1 VNRRI
6 TRLGVALGVLYLVLF
21 AQLNRVQFFGAQRLQ
36 DNPINSRGLIRE
48 FGQERGQI
56 LTADGVVVARSVPSD
71 GSFDN
76 VREYPEGELFA
87 HVVGYQSLNVGATG
101 IEREYNDEL
110 AGLKLEQQVQS
121 FKDLFRRRDSTATLT
136 LTIRDDV
143 QRVARDAL
151 GDRRGSVVAIDP
163 RTGEILALWT
173 WPTFDPNPLASSDG
187 AAANQA
193 YEDLLAD
200 SSDPLLAKSYRELFF
215 PGSTFKLVT
224 ATAALGTD
232 RVTATSPIMPASNS
246 YQPIPAGRP
255 IANFAGET
263 CGGDLL
269 EILRVSCNTA
279 FAEIGAEWVGPG
291 AMVATAEAYGF
302 NSAPPIDLPAAA
314 ASRFPTDYGKR
325 LADVQHYRGAPA
337 DGTESNGDA
346 ASGDAVPGGD
356 APADGGNSPAIE
368 ALPNG
373 TVGVYENTARLA
385 QASIGQND
393 VAATPLQMAMIAAA
407 IANDGLVMTPHVVS
421 TVTAA
426 DGSIYSE
433 NKPRVW
439 KVASSRA
446 IAETMRNAMI
456 NVAATG
462 TATRLAI
469 PGYVVGGKTGTAQ
482 LGIDPPNSHAWIVGF
497 AGPPDGPA
505 EVAVAVIVEAQEGAS
520 EQTGGLVAAPI
531 GRAVMEAIL
540 GAG

>member
-1 VNRRI
+1 M
-6 TRLGVALGVLYLVLF
+6 ALGVLYLVLF

-36 DNPINSRGLIRE
+36 ENPINSRGLIRE
-48 FGQERGQI
+48 FGRERGRI
-56 LTADGVVVARSVPSD
+56 LAADGVVLARSVPSI

-76 VREYPEGELFA
+76 LREYPEGDLFA

-110 AGLKLEQQVQS
+110 AGTKLEQQLVS
-121 FKDLFRRRDSTATLT
+121 LKDLFRRRDSTATLT

-173 WPTFDPNPLASSDG
+173 WPTFDPNLLAAPDG

-193 YEDLLAD
+193 YQDLLAD
-200 SSDPLLAKSYRELFF
+200 SADPLLAKSYRELFF

-224 ATAALGTD
+224 ATAALGTGI
-232 RVTATSPIMPASNS
+232 VTASSPVMPESNS

-263 CGGDLL
+263 CGGDLF

-302 NSAPPIDLPAAA
+302 NSVPPLDLPVVA
-314 ASRFPTDYGKR
+314 ASKFPTDYGKR
-325 LADVQHYRGAPA
+325 LADVQHYRGALPGGSSSEGDTPEVDA
-337 DGTESNGDA
+337 PGSDA
-346 ASGDAVPGGD
+346 APDGDTSDGD
-356 APADGGNSPAIE
+356 VSPAGI

-373 TVGVYENTARLA
+373 AVGVCENTARLA

-393 VAATPLQMAMIAAA
+393 VAATPLQMAMVAAA
-407 IANDGLVMTPHVVS
+407 IANDGLVMAPHVVS

-426 DGSIYSE
+426 DGRIYSE
-433 NKPRVW
+433 NKPQLW
-439 KVASSRA
+439 KIASSRA

-469 PGYVVGGKTGTAQ
+469 PGYLVGGKTGTAQ
-482 LGIDPPNSHAWIVGF
+482 LGTNPPNSHAWIVGF
-497 AGPPDGPA
+497 AGPIGGPA
-505 EVAVAVIVEAQEGAS
+505 EVAVAVIVEAQDGAS
-520 EQTGGLVAAPI
+520 EQTGGVVAAPI

-540 GAG
+540 GIR